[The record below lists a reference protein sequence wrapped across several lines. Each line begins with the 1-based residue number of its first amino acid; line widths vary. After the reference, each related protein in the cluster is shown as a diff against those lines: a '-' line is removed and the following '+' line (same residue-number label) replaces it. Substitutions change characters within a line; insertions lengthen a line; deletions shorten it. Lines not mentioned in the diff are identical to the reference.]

1 MGVVSGVMVRH
12 WTNTGTQTGKG
23 SGLGWRTRNVK
34 VSNSEKYNNWET
46 IFSCLYSQRIWNQVP
61 EFVAVKTNSIMMLIY
76 YRKLLFPER
85 ERG

>member
-12 WTNTGTQTGKG
+12 WTNTGTETGKG

-46 IFSCLYSQRIWNQVP
+46 IFSCLYSQRIWNQSSRVCGC
-61 EFVAVKTNSIMMLIY
+61 EDKFNNDAN
-76 YRKLLFPER
+76 LL
-85 ERG
+85 